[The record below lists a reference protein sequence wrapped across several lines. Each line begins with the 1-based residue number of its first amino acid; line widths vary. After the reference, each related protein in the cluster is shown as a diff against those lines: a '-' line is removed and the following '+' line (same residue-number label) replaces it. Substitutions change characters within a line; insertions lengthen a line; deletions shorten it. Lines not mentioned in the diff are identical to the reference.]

1 MSKAMKTIYNYIILI
16 AAVVLAAG
24 CIKENFMH
32 VEPAVELSAW
42 IENDAET
49 RTILSDFDGQ
59 MYYPLWSAGDEIA
72 VYADG
77 DLEPSKFSLNS
88 GEGTTSATFTGTRG
102 GNELVAIYPYD
113 MAGSMSDGTVSL
125 VLPQSQNYLEK
136 SFAAGS
142 YPMFATGTVEDGLNF
157 RNLCSVLKITF
168 TGNAAI
174 RSVTLTSR
182 DKKCYLSGAAS
193 VKVDQTE
200 PSANPLTM
208 ATTASN
214 SVILNCNGLKVSE
227 RKPVDVYIV
236 IPAQT
241 YKRGFTIEVDTYTE
255 KVSKTITSSLKFERS
270 QLRAIKEFQLNS
282 EIPAIIPEA
291 IPNNEIWYVSSD
303 GSMLDLLSTTYNAN
317 IVSHTYSDGKGV
329 ICFDADLTTINGEVF
344 GYDCTHRLEK
354 VIMPATL
361 TYVTHSPFYSS
372 YNLTE
377 IMGPLASAD
386 GKCLVIDGQLAAFAQ
401 KDIEEYT
408 TPQGV
413 TSIAPMAF
421 QYNRY
426 LKKIVL
432 SEGVRSVGW
441 MAFMNIETLQEITL
455 PSSLNYM
462 EYYAFTCCPNVKR
475 YQGECNFVTSD
486 NLALVV
492 DNYNNYGIKA
502 FVAFASASTASE
514 YSIPEGVQLI
524 ENYAFFN
531 ANNLQKVNIPDSFEA
546 EISPYIFAGSANIK
560 SVTGKYASPDER
572 SLVQDG
578 ILKYVAPAGL
588 KIYETPVGVSRIADM
603 ALANIGELVE
613 VTLGPEVIKCET
625 GMMFYNNPNLETIT
639 LSPNM
644 TDLGYDPFV
653 SYMDRTP
660 SLKSVYCKAVIPPAI
675 TYGGGAE
682 DAYDFSDLTIYVPK
696 ESYNLYIASPY
707 WDRYVKYIKSY
718 DYGDLS
724 DYYPDY
730 YISTDYSSDG
740 TVKNLQ
746 RATKGKGINIVLMG
760 DAYSDRQISDGTYAA
775 DMKFLY
781 QNLFT
786 EEPFKTYKKM
796 FNVYYVNVVSMT
808 EGYDYP
814 GSTLGGYFGEGT
826 LVGGNDQKCFEYALK
841 AISDEK
847 MDEALI
853 IVAMNSNAYAGTCWM
868 YYPESSTDYGSG
880 PSVAYFPKGEDP
892 DVFAQL
898 LHHEANGHGFAKLAD
913 EYAYEDYGAVPTDIM
928 NETKSLQE
936 SMGWY
941 KNVDFTNNKRQV
953 RWSHFLEDSRYA
965 NEGLGCYEGGFTYW
979 TGVWRPTE
987 NSIMNQNVGGFNAP
1001 CREAIYYRIN
1011 KLANGASW
1019 KYDYEDFVKYDVV
1032 NRASAVAAGSHR
1044 RNYVE
1049 KAFEPT
1055 TPPVVV
1061 KKSWRDAE

>member
-1 MSKAMKTIYNYIILI
+1 MKTIYNYLILI
-16 AAVVLAAG
+16 AVAVFAAG
-24 CIKENFMH
+24 CVQENFVM
-32 VEPAVELSAW
+32 VEPSVEIVARM
-42 IENDAET
+42 EYDTET
-49 RTILSDFDGQ
+49 RTVLSDFDGQ
-59 MYYPLWSAGDEIA
+59 MYYPLWSARDEIA
-72 VYADG
+72 VFADG
-77 DLEPSKFSLNS
+77 DAAPSKFTLTA
-88 GEGTTSATFTGTRG
+88 GEGTTSASFSGNRD
-102 GNELVAIYPYD
+102 GNELVAIYPYAMVES
-113 MAGSMSDGTVSL
+113 MADGTVSL
-125 VLPQSQNYLEK
+125 MLPQSQKYVEN
-136 SFAAGS
+136 SFGMGT
-142 YPMFATGTVEDGLNF
+142 YPMFATGSIQEGLSF
-157 RNLCSVLKITF
+157 MNLCSVLKITF
-168 TGNAAI
+168 TGSAVI

-241 YKRGFTIEVDTYTE
+241 YKRGFTIDVDTYTE
-255 KVSKTITSSLKFERS
+255 KVSKTITASLKFERS
-270 QLRAIKEFQLNS
+270 QMRAIKDFQLNS
-282 EIPAIIPEA
+282 EIPAVVPES
-291 IPNNEIWYVSSD
+291 IPNNEIWYMSSD
-303 GSMLDLLSTTYNAN
+303 NTQLQLLTGTTYDAN
-317 IVSHTYSDGKGV
+317 VISHKYSDGMGV
-329 ICFDADLTTINGEVF
+329 IRFDADVTAITGEIF
-344 GYDCTHRLEK
+344 EYADAQKLDK
-354 VIMPATL
+354 VVMPGSIESVA
-361 TYVTHSPFYSS
+361 HSPFYSAQ
-372 YNLTE
+372 NLNE
-377 IMGPLASAD
+377 IMGPLASYD
-386 GKCLVIDGQLAAFAQ
+386 GKCMIVGGQLAAFAQ
-401 KDIEEYT
+401 QGLEEYT
-408 TPQGV
+408 TPSGL

-421 QYNRY
+421 HNNGV
-426 LKKIVL
+426 LKKIVI
-432 SEGVRSVGW
+432 SEGVNSIGW
-441 MAFMNIETLQEITL
+441 MTFMNLPELQEVTL
-455 PSSLNYM
+455 PSSLTFI
-462 EYYAFTCCPNVKR
+462 EYNAFAFCPSVKVYKGDCR
-475 YQGECNFVTSD
+475 YITSD
-486 NLALVV
+486 RLALVV
-492 DNYNNYGIKA
+492 DNYNGSGTRTLIAY
-502 FVAFASASTASE
+502 ASGNTASE
-514 YSIPEGVQLI
+514 YTIPENVEIIESSSFYNAKNLTKLNFPDAFEGVFSA
-524 ENYAFFN
+524 NAF
-531 ANNLQKVNIPDSFEA
+531 V
-546 EISPYIFAGSANIK
+546 GSTNIK
-560 SVTGKYASPDER
+560 SLTGKYVREDGR
-572 SLVQDG
+572 SVVKDG
-578 ILKYVAPAGL
+578 CLIYVAPGSL
-588 KIYETPVGVSRIADM
+588 RSYTTPSEVSIISEL
-603 ALANIGELVE
+603 ALGYKEDLTELVVSDE
-613 VTLGPEVIKCET
+613 VVTYDG
-625 GMMFYNNPNLETIT
+625 NNPIFYYNPKLETIT
-639 LSPNM
+639 ISASM
-644 TDLGYDPFV
+644 MDLGCDPFAT
-653 SYMDRTP
+653 YIDYTP
-660 SLKSVYCKAVIPPAI
+660 SLKTVYCRAVIPPVVEYNHASP
-675 TYGGGAE
+675 
-682 DAYDFSDLTIYVPK
+682 DAYNFSDLTIYVPK
-696 ESYNLYIASPY
+696 ESYNLYLSSPY

-730 YISTDYSSDG
+730 YISSDYSSDG
-740 TVKNLQ
+740 TVKTLQ
-746 RATKGKGINIVLMG
+746 RATKGNGINIVLMG

-786 EEPFKTYKKM
+786 EEPFKSYKKM

-808 EGYDYP
+808 EGYDNV
-814 GSTLGGYFGEGT
+814 GSALGGYFGEGT

-853 IVAMNSNAYAGTCWM
+853 IVAMNSNVYAGTCWM
-868 YYPESSTDYGSG
+868 YYSGVSTDYGSG

-913 EYAYEDYGAVPTDIM
+913 EYAYEDYGAVPTDIV

-1019 KYDYEDFVKYDVV
+1019 KYDYEDFVKNDVV